1 MKGKILADR
10 YEILEQIGE
19 GGMAKVYKAKCKLL
33 DRYVA
38 IKVLKDEFA
47 GDNEF
52 VKKFRMESQAAASL
66 THPNIL
72 NVYDVGEEIIDGKQ
86 IHYIVME
93 YIRGETLKAYMDRKG
108 KLESQEALEFACQ
121 IAEALKDAHD
131 NHIVHRDIKPENIMI
146 TQDGRIK
153 VTDFGI
159 ARAVTSAT
167 VTVTS
172 KALGSVHYLS
182 PEQARGGYIDEKSDI
197 YSLGI
202 VMFEM
207 LVGRT
212 PYDGDTPVAIAIKH
226 IQEDIPAPSGLEAT
240 ISKDVESI
248 IQKATAR
255 QQIDRYQSVDE
266 LIKDIEAAKAGMGIA
281 YTNTKEDEDDSA
293 TRIIPKIDDELIEK
307 EGSKK
312 SKINEDQVKEE
323 EEESKSGQWKVTIL
337 AILLAFAVVSGGFF
351 AVMNFRGRTNGNE
364 DIEVPRF
371 IGLSLEDAEEKA
383 SDLGLKI
390 KVKST
395 DRNPD
400 FEVGEIIKQNPQE
413 GMKVKEGFEVEVI
426 VNEDEELVRVPS
438 VVNKTL
444 EEAERI
450 LIEEGFELGQ
460 VSKKPSDVTP
470 EGYVLRQEPEG
481 YIYLELGSKINLVVS
496 EGEKL
501 TPVYMPNVVN
511 QNVIDA
517 KNILVNLGL
526 KVNTQEEYSSD
537 FDKDTVMWQSY
548 KTGEE
553 LDPGSTV
560 DLYISIGPR
569 EDNTNNQTPNEE
581 TPKEGNVYFSL
592 IPFTDREST
601 EIVIIRN
608 QDGYTNEVYRKTH
621 QASEGEVDI
630 VLKGKTGAEF
640 QVLFDDIYQFTRI
653 KED

>member
-1 MKGKILADR
+1 MKGKILAGR

-47 GDNEF
+47 GDDEF
-52 VKKFRMESQAAASL
+52 VKKFRMESQAAAGL

-72 NVYDVGEEIIDGKQ
+72 NVYDVGEEIVDDKQ

-93 YIRGETLKAYMDRKG
+93 YIRGETLKAYMNRKG
-108 KLESQEALEFACQ
+108 KLKSEEALEFVCQ

-172 KALGSVHYLS
+172 NALGSVHYLS

-212 PYDGDTPVAIAIKH
+212 PYDADTPVAVAIKH
-226 IQEDIPAPSGLEAT
+226 IQEDIPVPSELEES
-240 ISKDVESI
+240 ISKEVETI

-266 LIKDIEAAKAGMGIA
+266 LIKDIEAAKSGMGIV
-281 YTNTKEDEDDSA
+281 YKNTSEDKDDSA
-293 TRIIPKIDDELIEK
+293 TQIIPAIDEELVNKEQVDKTNVSEK
-307 EGSKK
+307 
-312 SKINEDQVKEE
+312 QVKNQ
-323 EEESKSGQWKVTIL
+323 EESKSGQWKVTIL

-351 AVMNFRGRTNGNE
+351 AVMSFRGRTNGND

-383 SDLGLKI
+383 RDIGLKI
-390 KVKST
+390 KVKKT
-395 DRNPD
+395 ERDPD
-400 FEVGEIIKQNPQE
+400 FQAGEIIKQNPDE
-413 GMKVKEGFEVEVI
+413 GMKVKKDFEVEVI

-450 LIEEGFELGQ
+450 LVEEGFELGQ
-460 VSKKPSDVTP
+460 VSKKPSDLTP

-481 YIYLELGSKINLVVS
+481 YIYLELGSKINLVIS

-511 QNVIDA
+511 KNVIDA

-526 KVNTQEEYSSD
+526 KVSSQEEYSSD

-553 LDPGSTV
+553 LDPGTTV
-560 DLYISIGPR
+560 DLYISVGPR
-569 EDNTNNQTPNEE
+569 DDTTNNQTPVEE
-581 TPKEGNVYFSL
+581 DLQEGNVYFNL
-592 IPFTDREST
+592 VPFTDREAT

-608 QDGYTNEVYRKTH
+608 QDGYTNEVYRKSH
-621 QASEGEVDI
+621 QASDGEVDI